1 MISFYFSSNYFISRN
16 IKKIK
21 QRFQRLLIPYI
32 IWPFIFFI
40 MNNSINIINS
50 KKFIVIDLKYFYY
63 QILIGNGIYLIF
75 WFQFNLIFISILFA
89 IIIFISKNNYICYLI
104 FFGLLCF
111 IFISSP
117 FYRIFFAKYNEIASF
132 SIKPLPETF
141 IFSLIGL
148 FFFSIDIINKINKYC
163 DEIYN
168 NKKKFIIIL
177 ILLFYFSKENNDFHL
192 YYPYFYYFSK
202 ILLCSLLF
210 IIFLTIPF
218 DKIKND
224 IYIKI
229 INIITNYTGGIYYLH
244 PKIQSLL
251 ELFFEKMKSRT
262 FLICI
267 ILYLLCYLI
276 CFYGVK
282 ILKKSI
288 LRNLFI

>member
-1 MISFYFSSNYFISRN
+1 
-16 IKKIK
+16 
-21 QRFQRLLIPYI
+21 
-32 IWPFIFFI
+32 
-40 MNNSINIINS
+40 MNNSINIINN
-50 KKFIVIDLKYFYY
+50 KKFIVFDFKYLYY

-75 WFQFNLIFISILFA
+75 WFQFNLIFISILFT
-89 IIIFISKNNYICYLI
+89 IIVFISKDNYIFYLFI
-104 FFGLLCF
+104 FGLLSF

-117 FYRIFFAKYNEIASF
+117 FYRIFFSKYNEIASF

-141 IFSLIGL
+141 LFSLIG
-148 FFFSIDIINKINKYC
+148 FYCFSINIINKISKYT
-163 DEIYN
+163 DKIYN

-177 ILLFYFSKENNDFHL
+177 IILFYFSKENNEFHH
-192 YYPYFYYFSK
+192 YYPYLYYFSK

-210 IIFLTIPF
+210 IIFLIIPF
-218 DKIKND
+218 DKIKNH

-229 INIITNYTGGIYYLH
+229 IKEIANYTGGIYYLH

-262 FLICI
+262 FFICI
-267 ILYLLCYLI
+267 IVYLLCYLI
-276 CFYGVK
+276 CFFGEK